1 MVSASF
7 ETTAAWLLESAGNA
21 SNAGNAGDAGNAGNA
36 GDAEG
41 SVVSRVEGERPK
53 ICATVLPLRMLGL

>member
-7 ETTAAWLLESAGNA
+7 ETAAAWLLESAGNA
-21 SNAGNAGDAGNAGNA
+21 SNAGNAGDA

>member
-1 MVSASF
+1 LVSASF

-21 SNAGNAGDAGNAGNA
+21 SNAGNAGG
-36 GDAEG
+36 AEG